1 MRFRPWVVPAFL
13 ILGTWTAGRCAD
25 KVLLRTGESSY
36 GFNELTRRGSASYAA
51 YTRDVLDP
59 PSMGMKVELHVGGPV
74 QYWLRRTRMRGP
86 TRMVMQKDGNLCIY
100 VIGNDGLVW
109 NSRSRGKG
117 CQLVFKD
124 DGNLVV
130 MDQRGRVVWQ
140 APRDHE
146 DFD

>member
-1 MRFRPWVVPAFL
+1 
-13 ILGTWTAGRCAD
+13 
-25 KVLLRTGESSY
+25 
-36 GFNELTRRGSASYAA
+36 
-51 YTRDVLDP
+51 
-59 PSMGMKVELHVGGPV
+59 
-74 QYWLRRTRMRGP
+74 MRGP

-100 VIGNDGLVW
+100 VISNDGLVW